1 MAKAR
6 DYAGEYAKR
15 IARGEAK
22 GISRA
27 ESRGHKS
34 SAVENLQ
41 RQVNTWIKKSAGNQP
56 LADYRAKMKAAQKT
70 LVAKEG
76 AIKGNAKLVEL
87 LKNRAQTVADVN
99 KAVAGGSSYFQAGT
113 DTGARQQYEDR
124 DEDLPPELFW
134 YNGD

>member
-56 LADYRAKMKAAQKT
+56 LADYRAKMKKLWLQKKGQS
-70 LVAKEG
+70 KETQ
-76 AIKGNAKLVEL
+76 NS
-87 LKNRAQTVADVN
+87 
-99 KAVAGGSSYFQAGT
+99 SSYLKIV
-113 DTGARQQYEDR
+113 RK
-124 DEDLPPELFW
+124 PSPM
-134 YNGD
+134 